1 MGKVLTTVFIVLA
14 FLVAIGYFLSR
25 SEPEIEVA
33 PEEDNT
39 ETQGP
44 VSRLVERRE
53 IPPPAPEV
61 IENYALSGQLPSL
74 DESDQSLF
82 NHLRLLITPIR
93 MQLLKDDQFIRK
105 FVLQVDNAARG
116 EVIYQHSPLVT
127 PDEQL
132 GVIDSGNGSFEID
145 PASYSRYD
153 RYADLA
159 GAVDTS
165 LLVAY
170 FQFYEPL
177 LDEAYME
184 LGYPEDSFRAI
195 LVEAI
200 DQALAAPIVEGVV
213 LLEQPELNY
222 VFADPVL
229 EALNPLQKQFL
240 RMGPE
245 NTQKIQLVLQQF
257 KARIQ

>member
-1 MGKVLTTVFIVLA
+1 MGKVLATIFVVLA
-14 FLVAIGYFLSR
+14 IFVAIVYFFSR
-25 SEPEIEVA
+25 SEPETEVA
-33 PEEDNT
+33 QQDISESP
-39 ETQGP
+39 GP
-44 VSRLVERRE
+44 TSRLVERRE
-53 IPPPAPEV
+53 IPPPTPEV
-61 IENYALSGQLPSL
+61 IENYALSGQLPPL
-74 DESDQSLF
+74 NDSDQSLF

-93 MQLLKDDQFIRK
+93 LQLLNDDQFIRK

-116 EVIYQHSPLVT
+116 EVIYQHSPFVS
-127 PDEQL
+127 PDTQL
-132 GVIDSGNGSFEID
+132 GVVENAEGGIEID
-145 PASYSRYD
+145 PASYDRYD

-184 LGYPEDSFRAI
+184 LGYPENSFRSALI
-195 LVEAI
+195 AAI
-200 DQALAAPIVEGVV
+200 DQALAAPVVEGAIP
-213 LLEQPELNY
+213 LDQPELNF
-222 VFADPVL
+222 VFSDPAL

>member
-1 MGKVLTTVFIVLA
+1 MGKVLAGIFIVLA
-14 FLVAIGYFLSR
+14 VLVTLGYFLSR
-25 SEPEIEVA
+25 SEPEVETASQEVGET
-33 PEEDNT
+33 EELT
-39 ETQGP
+39 ETP
-44 VSRLVERRE
+44 VERRE

-61 IENYALSGQLPSL
+61 VENYALSGELPAL
-74 DESDQSLF
+74 NESDAALF

-93 MQLLKDDQFIRK
+93 IQLLNDDQFIRK
-105 FVLQVDNAARG
+105 FVLQIDNAARG
-116 EVIYQHSPLVT
+116 ELIYQHSPFVA
-127 PDEQL
+127 PDAGL
-132 GVIDSGNGSFEID
+132 GVIDGEEGELEID
-145 PASYSRYD
+145 PSSYARYD
-153 RYADLA
+153 SYADLA

-184 LGYPEDSFRAI
+184 LGYPENSFRAAF
-195 LVEAI
+195 VEAI
-200 DQALAAPIVEGVV
+200 DQALAAPVVESA
-213 LLEQPELNY
+213 LSLEQPELNF
-222 VFADPVL
+222 VFSDPAL

-245 NTQKIQLVLQQF
+245 NTQKIQLALQQF